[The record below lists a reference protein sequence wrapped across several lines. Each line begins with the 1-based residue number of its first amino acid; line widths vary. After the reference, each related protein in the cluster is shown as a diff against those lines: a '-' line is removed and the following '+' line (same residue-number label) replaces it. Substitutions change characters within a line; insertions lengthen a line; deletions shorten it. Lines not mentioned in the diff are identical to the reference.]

1 MNIAVPVKLVPDLA
15 EELEIDSEGTDLDR
29 DSLSYRINEFCDHAL
44 EEALQLK
51 QAHGGKVTVLA
62 LERDETDKVLFTAL
76 AKGADRAIKV
86 TGLDEAAPTRAAA
99 KAFCKALAGVEYD
112 LVLTGVQ
119 AADDR
124 DGQLGVLMASLLGI
138 PHVSVVSAVERIGPK
153 DTGGKLL
160 ISKEYSGGVMGRFEA
175 DGKVVLGVQA
185 ARQPPRYAP
194 VSRVRQLMQEAKIEE
209 VEVAGIDGS
218 CGSTVRRMYM
228 PERGE
233 GAKMLAGDTD
243 AVAEQ
248 IVGLIKGKKV

>member
-62 LERDETDKVLFTAL
+62 LERDEADKVLFTAL

-138 PHVSVVSAVERIGPK
+138 PHVSVVSAVEQK
-153 DTGGKLL
+153 GGKLV

-194 VSRVRQLMQEAKIEE
+194 VSRVRQIMQEAKIEE

-243 AVAEQ
+243 AVADQ
-248 IVGLIKGKKV
+248 IVALIKGKKV